1 MIQCSLD
8 HLVVVAPSLNE
19 GVTAVSAML
28 GVELQRGGEHS
39 RMGTHNA
46 LLRIGAAS
54 YLEVIARNPSAPDP
68 GRPRWFELDRADGR
82 VRLATWVARTT
93 EPRAAVAASPVDLGA
108 VESMTRG
115 DLEWRITIPS
125 QGRLLEEG
133 VVPML
138 IEWTGG
144 SHPAGR
150 LPDQGV
156 RLEGLDLEHPNP
168 ELIRSF
174 LRWVGFEG
182 PVSVAEGERP
192 SLVARLV
199 TPQGSKT
206 LRS

>member
-19 GVTAVSAML
+19 GVTAISNAL
-28 GVELQRGGEHS
+28 GVELQRGGEHT

-46 LLRIGAAS
+46 LLRIGGAS

-68 GRPRWFELDRADGR
+68 GRPRWFELDRADGS

-93 EPRAAVAASPVDLGA
+93 EARVAAAASPVDLGS
-108 VESMTRG
+108 VEPMTRG
-115 DLEWRITIPS
+115 DLEWWITIPS
-125 QGRLLEEG
+125 QGRLLEGG

-138 IEWTGG
+138 IQWTSG
-144 SHPAGR
+144 SHPSGR
-150 LPDQGV
+150 LPNLGIQ
-156 RLEGLDLEHPNP
+156 LERLDLEHPNP

-182 PVSVAEGERP
+182 PVSVVEGERP
-192 SLVARLV
+192 SLAAHLV
-199 TPQGSKT
+199 TPQGPRT

>member
-28 GVELQRGGEHS
+28 GVELQQGGEHS

-68 GRPRWFELDRADGR
+68 GRPRWFELDRADGS

-93 EPRAAVAASPVDLGA
+93 ETRVAAAASPVDLGS

-115 DLEWRITIPS
+115 DLEWRITVPS
-125 QGRLLEEG
+125 QGRLLEGG

-138 IEWTGG
+138 IEWTSG
-144 SHPAGR
+144 SHPSGR
-150 LPDQGV
+150 LPDLGV
-156 RLEGLDLEHPNP
+156 RLDRLELEHPNP

-182 PVSVAEGERP
+182 PVSVAEGGRP
-192 SLVARLV
+192 SLAARLT

>member
-19 GVTAVSAML
+19 GVTAVSALL

-93 EPRAAVAASPVDLGA
+93 EARVAAAASPVDLGL

-115 DLEWRITIPS
+115 DLEWRITVPS
-125 QGRLLEEG
+125 GGRLLEGG

-138 IEWTGG
+138 IEWTSG
-144 SHPAGR
+144 SHPSGR
-150 LPDQGV
+150 LPDLGV
-156 RLEGLDLEHPNP
+156 RLERLELEHPNP

-182 PVSVAEGERP
+182 PVSVVEGGQA
-192 SLVARLV
+192 SLAARLT